1 MRSRF
6 EHGRRWA
13 APVLVAGAVTLVAA
27 CGTNTSHPSSSNT
40 TAPSSPAS
48 ASPASGS
55 PATTGTV
62 TIKTASTKIGTVLVD
77 SKGFTVY
84 WFAKDTPTMS
94 NCTGTCTS
102 YWPPVIG
109 TPKAAA
115 GTSLPHGFGTITRS
129 NGQKQATY
137 DGHPLYTYV
146 SDTSPGATGGNGL
159 NLSGGLW
166 WAMTPSGSKP
176 GAPKPAASSSSSSG
190 GYGY

>member
-1 MRSRF
+1 MRSR
-6 EHGRRWA
+6 HKYARWWA
-13 APVLVAGAVTLVAA
+13 VPVLAGALTLVAA
-27 CGTNTSHPSSSNT
+27 CGSSTTSPS
-40 TAPSSPAS
+40 APSTPTST
-48 ASPASGS
+48 ASGK

-62 TIKTASTKIGTVLVD
+62 TIKTASTKLGTVLTNA
-77 SKGFTVY
+77 KGYTLY
-84 WFAKDTPTMS
+84 WFARDTPTTS

-109 TPKAAA
+109 TPTAAA

-146 SDTSPGATGGNGL
+146 SDTAPGQTGGNGL

-176 GAPKPAASSSSSSG
+176 AAAPSPSPTKTSSG